1 MKMITNTR
9 KLMAAVMLSVCT
21 LTANGQNNEIKSD
34 RIASLQVVA
43 GDDWL
48 SPPVMILGGDEPI
61 TISFDDMTH
70 EYHRYAYRIEH
81 CEADWTTSDA
91 LFTSDYCEGF
101 TDGNTIDDVR
111 KSLNTNVLYT
121 HYRLSIPNERCNI
134 KMSGNY
140 RVTIYDDNTSE
151 EVATACF
158 MVAEQRAGIQ
168 LEATTNTDIDTNGAH
183 QQIGMKINYAGLKV
197 NNPGQ
202 EIKTVVMQN
211 GRWDNAV
218 VNAEPQYIMPDG
230 LQWTHNRQLI
240 FDGGNEYRKFE
251 TLDVSHTTMGL
262 ESVKWDGRDYHAYV
276 WTDEPRNSYVYDED
290 ANGAFYIRN
299 CDNIENDCMSEYV
312 YVHFALKT
320 ATTDNDIFINGVWT
334 NGSLTPEYRM
344 SYNPE
349 SGLYEN
355 VIMLKQGY
363 YSYQYLIRT
372 DDGSLKP
379 LQSEGNFCY
388 TENKYQCLVYYRAA
402 GDRTDRLVGYR
413 QIVIN

>member
-1 MKMITNTR
+1 MIN
-9 KLMAAVMLSVCT
+9 KIINALSVLLLSFCT
-21 LTANGQNNEIKSD
+21 LTAGAQRNEIKSD
-34 RIASLQVVA
+34 RIATLQVVA

-48 SPPVMILGGDEPI
+48 SPPVITLGGEDAI

-101 TDGNTIDDVR
+101 NDGNTIEDV
-111 KSLNTNVLYT
+111 KNSTNTNILYT
-121 HYRLSIPNERCNI
+121 HYRLKIPNERCNI

-158 MVAEQRAGIQ
+158 MVVDQRVGLQ

-183 QQIGMKINYAGLKV
+183 QQIEMKINYAGLKV
-197 NNPGQ
+197 NNPRQ

-218 VNAEPQYIMPDG
+218 IHAEPQYIMADG
-230 LQWTHNRQLI
+230 LQWTHNKQLI
-240 FDGGNEYRKFE
+240 FNGGNEYRKFE
-251 TLDVSHTTMGL
+251 TLDVSHATMGL
-262 ESVKWDGRDYHAYV
+262 ESVKWDGKDYHAYV

-290 ANGAFYIRN
+290 ANGAFYVRN
-299 CDNIENDCMSEYV
+299 SDNIENDYISEYV

-320 ATTDNDIFINGVWT
+320 PPTDNDIYINGVWT
-334 NGSLTPEYRM
+334 NDQFLPKYRM
-344 SYNPE
+344 IYNPQN
-349 SGLYEN
+349 GLYEN
-355 VIMLKQGY
+355 VLLLKQGY
-363 YSYQYLIRT
+363 YSYNYLVKNG
-372 DDGSLKP
+372 DGSFSP

-388 TENKYQCLVYYRAA
+388 TENKYQCMVYYKAA
-402 GDRTDRLVGYR
+402 GDRTDTLVGYR
-413 QIVIN
+413 QIRIN

>member
-1 MKMITNTR
+1 MIN
-9 KLMAAVMLSVCT
+9 KISNALSVLLLSFCT
-21 LTANGQNNEIKSD
+21 LTAGAQRNEIKSD
-34 RIASLQVVA
+34 RIATLQVVA

-48 SPPVMILGGDEPI
+48 SPPVITLGGEDAI

-101 TDGNTIDDVR
+101 NDGNTIEDV
-111 KSLNTNVLYT
+111 KNSTNTNILYT
-121 HYRLSIPNERCNI
+121 HYRLKIPNERCNI

-158 MVAEQRAGIQ
+158 MVVDQRVGLQ
-168 LEATTNTDIDTNGAH
+168 LEATTNTDIDTNGSH
-183 QQIGMKINYAGLKV
+183 QQIEMKINYAGLKV
-197 NNPGQ
+197 NNPRL

-218 VNAEPQYIMPDG
+218 INAEPQYIMADG
-230 LQWTHNRQLI
+230 LQWTHNKQLI
-240 FDGGNEYRKFE
+240 FNGGNEYRKFE
-251 TLDVSHTTMGL
+251 TLDVSHATMGL
-262 ESVKWDGRDYHAYV
+262 ESVKWDGKDYHAYV

-290 ANGAFYIRN
+290 ADGAFYVRN
-299 CDNIENDCMSEYV
+299 SDNIENDYISEYV

-320 ATTDNDIFINGVWT
+320 PPTDNDIYINGVWT
-334 NGSLTPEYRM
+334 NDQFLPKYRM
-344 SYNPE
+344 IYNPQN
-349 SGLYEN
+349 GLYEN
-355 VIMLKQGY
+355 VLLLKQGY
-363 YSYQYLIRT
+363 YSYNYLVKNE
-372 DDGSLKP
+372 DGCFSP

-388 TENKYQCLVYYRAA
+388 TENKYQCLVYYKAA
-402 GDRTDRLVGYR
+402 GDRTDTLVGYQ
-413 QIVIN
+413 QIRIN

>member
-1 MKMITNTR
+1 MIN
-9 KLMAAVMLSVCT
+9 KISNALSVLLLSFCT
-21 LTANGQNNEIKSD
+21 LTAGAQRNEIKSD
-34 RIASLQVVA
+34 RIATLQVVA

-48 SPPVMILGGDEPI
+48 SPPVITLGGEDAI

-101 TDGNTIDDVR
+101 NDGNTIEDV
-111 KSLNTNVLYT
+111 KNSTNTNILYT
-121 HYRLSIPNERCNI
+121 HYRLKIPNERCNI

-158 MVAEQRAGIQ
+158 MVVDQRVGLQ
-168 LEATTNTDIDTNGAH
+168 LEATTNTDIDTNGSH
-183 QQIGMKINYAGLKV
+183 QQIEMKINYAGLKV
-197 NNPGQ
+197 NNPRL

-218 VNAEPQYIMPDG
+218 INAEPQYIMADG
-230 LQWTHNRQLI
+230 LQWTHNKQLI
-240 FDGGNEYRKFE
+240 FNGGNEYRKFE
-251 TLDVSHTTMGL
+251 TLDVSHATMGL
-262 ESVKWDGRDYHAYV
+262 ESMKWDGKDYHAYV

-290 ANGAFYIRN
+290 ADGAFYVRN
-299 CDNIENDCMSEYV
+299 SDNIENDYISEYV

-320 ATTDNDIFINGVWT
+320 PPTDNDIYINGVWT
-334 NGSLTPEYRM
+334 NDQFLPKYRM
-344 SYNPE
+344 IYNPQN
-349 SGLYEN
+349 GLYEN
-355 VIMLKQGY
+355 VLLLKQGY
-363 YSYQYLIRT
+363 YSYNYLVKNE
-372 DDGSLKP
+372 DGCFSP

-388 TENKYQCLVYYRAA
+388 TENKYQCLVYYKAA
-402 GDRTDRLVGYR
+402 GDRTDTLVGYQ
-413 QIVIN
+413 QIRIN

>member
-1 MKMITNTR
+1 MIN
-9 KLMAAVMLSVCT
+9 KISNALSVLLLSFCT
-21 LTANGQNNEIKSD
+21 LTAGAQRNEIKSD
-34 RIASLQVVA
+34 RIATLQVVA

-48 SPPVMILGGDEPI
+48 SPPVITLGGEDAI

-101 TDGNTIDDVR
+101 NDGNTIEDV
-111 KSLNTNVLYT
+111 KNSTNTNILYT
-121 HYRLSIPNERCNI
+121 HYRLKIPNERCNI

-158 MVAEQRAGIQ
+158 MVVDQRVGLQ
-168 LEATTNTDIDTNGAH
+168 LEATTNTDIDTNGSH
-183 QQIGMKINYAGLKV
+183 QQIEMKINYAGLKV
-197 NNPGQ
+197 NNPRL

-218 VNAEPQYIMPDG
+218 INAEPQYIMADG
-230 LQWTHNRQLI
+230 LQWTHNKQLI
-240 FDGGNEYRKFE
+240 FNGGNEYRKFE
-251 TLDVSHTTMGL
+251 TLDVSHATMGL
-262 ESVKWDGRDYHAYV
+262 ESVKWDGKDYHAYV

-290 ANGAFYIRN
+290 ADGAFYVRN
-299 CDNIENDCMSEYV
+299 SDNIENDYISEYV

-320 ATTDNDIFINGVWT
+320 PPTDNDIYINGVWT
-334 NGSLTPEYRM
+334 NDQFLPKYRM
-344 SYNPE
+344 IYNPQN
-349 SGLYEN
+349 GLYEN
-355 VIMLKQGY
+355 VLLLKQGY
-363 YSYQYLIRT
+363 YSYNYLVKNE
-372 DDGSLKP
+372 DGCFSP

-388 TENKYQCLVYYRAA
+388 TENKYQCLVYDKAA
-402 GDRTDRLVGYR
+402 GDRTDTLVGYQ
-413 QIVIN
+413 QIRIN

>member
-1 MKMITNTR
+1 MIN
-9 KLMAAVMLSVCT
+9 KISNALSVLLLSFCT
-21 LTANGQNNEIKSD
+21 LTAGAQRNEIKSD
-34 RIASLQVVA
+34 RIATLQVVA

-48 SPPVMILGGDEPI
+48 SPPVITLGGEDAI

-81 CEADWTTSDA
+81 CEADWTISDA

-101 TDGNTIDDVR
+101 NDGNTIEDV
-111 KSLNTNVLYT
+111 KNSTNTSILYT
-121 HYRLSIPNERCNI
+121 HYRLKIPNERCNI

-158 MVAEQRAGIQ
+158 MVVDQRVGLQ

-183 QQIGMKINYAGLKV
+183 QQIEMKINYAGLKV
-197 NNPGQ
+197 NNPRQ

-218 VNAEPQYIMPDG
+218 INAEPQYIMADG
-230 LQWTHNRQLI
+230 LQWTHNKQLI
-240 FDGGNEYRKFE
+240 FNGGNEYRKFE
-251 TLDVSHTTMGL
+251 TLDVSHATMGL
-262 ESVKWDGRDYHAYV
+262 ESVKWDGKDYHAYV

-290 ANGAFYIRN
+290 ANGAFYVRN
-299 CDNIENDCMSEYV
+299 SDNIENDYISEYV

-320 ATTDNDIFINGVWT
+320 PPTDNDIYINGVWT
-334 NGSLTPEYRM
+334 NDQFLPKYRM
-344 SYNPE
+344 IYNPQN
-349 SGLYEN
+349 GLYEN
-355 VIMLKQGY
+355 VLLLKQGY
-363 YSYQYLIRT
+363 YSYNYLVKNG
-372 DDGSLKP
+372 DGSFSP

-388 TENKYQCLVYYRAA
+388 TENKYQCLVYYKAA
-402 GDRTDRLVGYR
+402 GDRTDTLVGYR
-413 QIVIN
+413 QIRIN

>member
-1 MKMITNTR
+1 MIN
-9 KLMAAVMLSVCT
+9 KISNALSVLLLSFCT
-21 LTANGQNNEIKSD
+21 LTASAQRNEIKSD
-34 RIASLQVVA
+34 RIATLQVVA

-48 SPPVMILGGDEPI
+48 SPPVITLGGEDAI

-101 TDGNTIDDVR
+101 NDGNTIENV
-111 KSLNTNVLYT
+111 KNSINTNILYT
-121 HYRLSIPNERCNI
+121 HYRLKIPNERCNI

-158 MVAEQRAGIQ
+158 MVVDQRVGLQ

-183 QQIGMKINYAGLKV
+183 QQIEMKINYAGLKV
-197 NNPGQ
+197 NNPRQ

-218 VNAEPQYIMPDG
+218 INAEPQYIMADG
-230 LQWTHNRQLI
+230 LQWTHNKQLI
-240 FDGGNEYRKFE
+240 FNGGNEYRKFE
-251 TLDVSHTTMGL
+251 TLDVSHATMGL
-262 ESVKWDGRDYHAYV
+262 ESVKWDGKDYHAYV

-299 CDNIENDCMSEYV
+299 SDNIENDYISEYV

-320 ATTDNDIFINGVWT
+320 PPTDNDIYINGVWT
-334 NGSLTPEYRM
+334 NDQFLPKYRM
-344 SYNPE
+344 IYNPQN
-349 SGLYEN
+349 GLYEN
-355 VIMLKQGY
+355 VLLLKQGY
-363 YSYQYLIRT
+363 YSYNYLVKNG
-372 DDGSLKP
+372 DGSFSP

-388 TENKYQCLVYYRAA
+388 TENKYQCLVYYKAA
-402 GDRTDRLVGYR
+402 GDRTDTLVGYR
-413 QIVIN
+413 QIRIN

>member
-121 HYRLSIPNERCNI
+121 HYRLRIPNERCNI

-183 QQIGMKINYAGLKV
+183 QQKGKKINYAGLKV

-299 CDNIENDCMSEYV
+299 SDNIENDCMSEYV

-344 SYNPE
+344 RYNPE

>member
-1 MKMITNTR
+1 MIN
-9 KLMAAVMLSVCT
+9 KISNALSVLLLSFCT
-21 LTANGQNNEIKSD
+21 LTAGAQRNEIKSD
-34 RIASLQVVA
+34 RIATLQVVA

-48 SPPVMILGGDEPI
+48 SPPVITLGGEDAI

-101 TDGNTIDDVR
+101 NDGNTIEDV
-111 KSLNTNVLYT
+111 KNSTNTNILYT
-121 HYRLSIPNERCNI
+121 HYRLKIPNERCNI

-158 MVAEQRAGIQ
+158 MVVDQRVGLQ
-168 LEATTNTDIDTNGAH
+168 LGATTNTDIDTNGSH
-183 QQIGMKINYAGLKV
+183 QQIEMKINYAGLKV
-197 NNPGQ
+197 NNPRL

-218 VNAEPQYIMPDG
+218 INAEPQYIMADG
-230 LQWTHNRQLI
+230 LQWTHNKQLI
-240 FDGGNEYRKFE
+240 FNGGNEYRKFE
-251 TLDVSHTTMGL
+251 TLDVSHATMGL
-262 ESVKWDGRDYHAYV
+262 ESVKWDGKDYHAYV

-290 ANGAFYIRN
+290 ADGAFYVRN
-299 CDNIENDCMSEYV
+299 SDNIENDYISEYV

-320 ATTDNDIFINGVWT
+320 PPTDNDIYINGVWT
-334 NGSLTPEYRM
+334 NDQFLPKYRM
-344 SYNPE
+344 IYNPQN
-349 SGLYEN
+349 GLYEN
-355 VIMLKQGY
+355 VLLLKQGY
-363 YSYQYLIRT
+363 YSYNYLVKNE
-372 DDGSLKP
+372 DGCFSP

-388 TENKYQCLVYYRAA
+388 TENKYQCLVYYKAA
-402 GDRTDRLVGYR
+402 GDRTDTLVGYQ
-413 QIVIN
+413 QIRIN

>member
-1 MKMITNTR
+1 MINEIC
-9 KLMAAVMLSVCT
+9 KALSVLLLSFCT
-21 LTANGQNNEIKSD
+21 LTAGAQRNEIKSD
-34 RIASLQVVA
+34 RIATLQVVA

-48 SPPVMILGGDEPI
+48 SPPVITLGGEEAI

-81 CEADWTTSDA
+81 CEADWTISDA

-101 TDGNTIDDVR
+101 NDGNTIENV
-111 KSLNTNVLYT
+111 KNSINTNILYT
-121 HYRLSIPNERCNI
+121 HYRLKIPNERCNI

-158 MVAEQRAGIQ
+158 MVVDQRVGLQ

-183 QQIGMKINYAGLKV
+183 QQIEVKINYAGLKV
-197 NNPGQ
+197 NNPRQ

-218 VNAEPQYIMPDG
+218 INAEPQYIMADG
-230 LQWTHNRQLI
+230 LQWTHNKQLI
-240 FDGGNEYRKFE
+240 FNGGNEYRKFE
-251 TLDVSHTTMGL
+251 TLDVSHATMGL
-262 ESVKWDGRDYHAYV
+262 ESVKWDGKDYHAYV

-299 CDNIENDCMSEYV
+299 SDNIENDYISEYV

-320 ATTDNDIFINGVWT
+320 PPTDNDIYINGVWT
-334 NGSLTPEYRM
+334 NDQFLPKYRM
-344 SYNPE
+344 IYNPQN
-349 SGLYEN
+349 GLYEN
-355 VIMLKQGY
+355 VLLLKQGY
-363 YSYQYLIRT
+363 YSYNYLVKNG
-372 DDGSLKP
+372 DGSFSP

-388 TENKYQCLVYYRAA
+388 TENKYQCLVYYKAA
-402 GDRTDRLVGYR
+402 GDRTDTLVGYR
-413 QIVIN
+413 QIRIN

>member
-1 MKMITNTR
+1 MIN
-9 KLMAAVMLSVCT
+9 KISNALSVLLLSFCT
-21 LTANGQNNEIKSD
+21 LTAGAQRNEIKSD
-34 RIASLQVVA
+34 RIATLQVVA

-48 SPPVMILGGDEPI
+48 SPPVITLGGEDAI

-70 EYHRYAYRIEH
+70 EYHRYAYRIER

-101 TDGNTIDDVR
+101 NDGNTIEDV
-111 KSLNTNVLYT
+111 KNSTNTNILYT
-121 HYRLSIPNERCNI
+121 HYRLKIPNERCNI

-158 MVAEQRAGIQ
+158 MVVDQRVGLQ

-183 QQIGMKINYAGLKV
+183 QQIEMKIDYAGLKV
-197 NNPGQ
+197 NNPRQ

-218 VNAEPQYIMPDG
+218 INAEPQYIMADG
-230 LQWTHNRQLI
+230 LQWTHNKQLM
-240 FDGGNEYRKFE
+240 FNGGNEYRKFE
-251 TLDVSHTTMGL
+251 TLDVSHATMGL
-262 ESVKWDGRDYHAYV
+262 ESVKWDGKDYHAYV

-290 ANGAFYIRN
+290 ANGAFYVRN
-299 CDNIENDCMSEYV
+299 SDNIENDYISEYV

-320 ATTDNDIFINGVWT
+320 PPTDNDIYINGIWT
-334 NGSLTPEYRM
+334 NDQFLPKYRM
-344 SYNPE
+344 IYNPQN
-349 SGLYEN
+349 GLYEN
-355 VIMLKQGY
+355 VLLLKQGY
-363 YSYQYLIRT
+363 YSYNYLVKNG
-372 DDGSLKP
+372 DGSFSP

-388 TENKYQCLVYYRAA
+388 TENKYQCMVYYKAA
-402 GDRTDRLVGYR
+402 GDRTDTLVGYR
-413 QIVIN
+413 QIRIN

>member
-1 MKMITNTR
+1 MIN
-9 KLMAAVMLSVCT
+9 KISNALSVLLLSFCT
-21 LTANGQNNEIKSD
+21 LTAGAQRNEIKSD
-34 RIASLQVVA
+34 RIATLQVVA

-48 SPPVMILGGDEPI
+48 SPPVITLGGEDAI

-101 TDGNTIDDVR
+101 NDGNTIEDV
-111 KSLNTNVLYT
+111 KNSINTNILYT
-121 HYRLSIPNERCNI
+121 HYRLKIPNERCNI

-158 MVAEQRAGIQ
+158 MVVDQRVGLQ
-168 LEATTNTDIDTNGAH
+168 LVATTNTDIDTNGAH
-183 QQIGMKINYAGLKV
+183 QQIEVKINYAGLKV
-197 NNPGQ
+197 NNPRQ

-218 VNAEPQYIMPDG
+218 INAEPQYIMADG
-230 LQWTHNRQLI
+230 LQWTHNKQLI
-240 FDGGNEYRKFE
+240 FNGGNEYRKFE
-251 TLDVSHTTMGL
+251 TLDVSHATMGL
-262 ESVKWDGRDYHAYV
+262 ESVKWDGKDYHAYV

-299 CDNIENDCMSEYV
+299 SDNIENDYISEYV

-320 ATTDNDIFINGVWT
+320 PPTDNDIYINGVWT
-334 NGSLTPEYRM
+334 NDQFLPKYRM
-344 SYNPE
+344 IYNPQN
-349 SGLYEN
+349 GLYEN
-355 VIMLKQGY
+355 VLLLKQGY
-363 YSYQYLIRT
+363 YSYNYLVKNG
-372 DDGSLKP
+372 DGSFSP

-388 TENKYQCLVYYRAA
+388 TENKYQCLVYYKAA
-402 GDRTDRLVGYR
+402 GDRTDTLVGYR
-413 QIVIN
+413 QIRIN

>member
-1 MKMITNTR
+1 MINEIC
-9 KLMAAVMLSVCT
+9 KALSVLLLSFCT
-21 LTANGQNNEIKSD
+21 LTAGAQRNEIKSD
-34 RIASLQVVA
+34 RIATLQVVA

-48 SPPVMILGGDEPI
+48 SPPVITLGGEEAI

-81 CEADWTTSDA
+81 CEADWTTSDT

-101 TDGNTIDDVR
+101 NDGNTIENV
-111 KSLNTNVLYT
+111 KNSINTNILYT
-121 HYRLSIPNERCNI
+121 HYRLKIPNERCNI

-158 MVAEQRAGIQ
+158 MVVDQRVGLQ

-183 QQIGMKINYAGLKV
+183 QQIEVKINYAGLKI
-197 NNPGQ
+197 NNPRQ

-218 VNAEPQYIMPDG
+218 INAEPQYIMADG
-230 LQWTHNRQLI
+230 LQWTHNKQLI
-240 FDGGNEYRKFE
+240 FNGGNEYRKFE
-251 TLDVSHTTMGL
+251 TLDVSHATMGL
-262 ESVKWDGRDYHAYV
+262 ESVKWDGKDYHAYV

-290 ANGAFYIRN
+290 ANGAFYVRN
-299 CDNIENDCMSEYV
+299 SDNIENDYISEYV

-320 ATTDNDIFINGVWT
+320 PPTDNDIYINGIWT
-334 NGSLTPEYRM
+334 NDQFLPKYRM
-344 SYNPE
+344 IYNPQN
-349 SGLYEN
+349 GLYEN
-355 VIMLKQGY
+355 VLLLKQGY
-363 YSYQYLIRT
+363 YSYNYLVKNG
-372 DDGSLKP
+372 DGSFSP

-388 TENKYQCLVYYRAA
+388 TENKYQCMVYYKAA
-402 GDRTDRLVGYR
+402 GDRTDTLVGYR
-413 QIVIN
+413 QIRIN

>member
-1 MKMITNTR
+1 MIN
-9 KLMAAVMLSVCT
+9 KISNALSVLLLSFCT
-21 LTANGQNNEIKSD
+21 LTAGAQRNEIKSD
-34 RIASLQVVA
+34 RIATLQVVA

-48 SPPVMILGGDEPI
+48 SPPVITLGGEDAI

-81 CEADWTTSDA
+81 CEADWTISDA

-101 TDGNTIDDVR
+101 NDGNTIEDV
-111 KSLNTNVLYT
+111 KNSTNTNILYT
-121 HYRLSIPNERCNI
+121 HYRLKIPNERCNI

-158 MVAEQRAGIQ
+158 MVVDQRVGLQ

-183 QQIGMKINYAGLKV
+183 QQIEMKINYAGLKV
-197 NNPGQ
+197 NNPRQ

-218 VNAEPQYIMPDG
+218 INAEPQYIMADG
-230 LQWTHNRQLI
+230 LQWTHNKQLI
-240 FDGGNEYRKFE
+240 FNGGNEYRKFE
-251 TLDVSHTTMGL
+251 TLDVSHATMGL
-262 ESVKWDGRDYHAYV
+262 ESVKWDGKDYHAYV

-290 ANGAFYIRN
+290 ANGAFYVRN
-299 CDNIENDCMSEYV
+299 SDNIENDYISEYV

-320 ATTDNDIFINGVWT
+320 PPTDNDIYINGVWT
-334 NGSLTPEYRM
+334 NDQFLPKYRM
-344 SYNPE
+344 IYNPQN
-349 SGLYEN
+349 GLYEN
-355 VIMLKQGY
+355 VLLLKQGY
-363 YSYQYLIRT
+363 YSYNYLVKNG
-372 DDGSLKP
+372 DGSFSP

-388 TENKYQCLVYYRAA
+388 TENKYQCLVYYKAA
-402 GDRTDRLVGYR
+402 GDRTDTLVGYR
-413 QIVIN
+413 QIRIN

>member
-1 MKMITNTR
+1 MIN
-9 KLMAAVMLSVCT
+9 KISNALSVLLLSFCT
-21 LTANGQNNEIKSD
+21 LTAGAQRNEIKSD
-34 RIASLQVVA
+34 RIATLQVVA

-48 SPPVMILGGDEPI
+48 SPPVITLGGEDAI

-101 TDGNTIDDVR
+101 NDGNTIEDV
-111 KSLNTNVLYT
+111 KNSTNTNILYT
-121 HYRLSIPNERCNI
+121 HYRLKIPNERCNI

-158 MVAEQRAGIQ
+158 MVVDQRVGLQ
-168 LEATTNTDIDTNGAH
+168 LVATTNTDIDTNGAH
-183 QQIGMKINYAGLKV
+183 QQIEVKINYAGLKV
-197 NNPGQ
+197 NNPRQ

-218 VNAEPQYIMPDG
+218 INAEPQYIMADG
-230 LQWTHNRQLI
+230 LQWTHNKQLI
-240 FDGGNEYRKFE
+240 FNGGNEYRKFE
-251 TLDVSHTTMGL
+251 TLDVSHATMGL
-262 ESVKWDGRDYHAYV
+262 ESVKWDGKDYHAYV

-290 ANGAFYIRN
+290 ANGAFYVRN
-299 CDNIENDCMSEYV
+299 SDNIENDYISEYV

-320 ATTDNDIFINGVWT
+320 PPTDNDIYINGIWT
-334 NGSLTPEYRM
+334 NDQFLPKYRM
-344 SYNPE
+344 IYNPQN
-349 SGLYEN
+349 GLYEN
-355 VIMLKQGY
+355 VLLLKQGY
-363 YSYQYLIRT
+363 YSYNYLVKNG
-372 DDGSLKP
+372 DGSFSP

-388 TENKYQCLVYYRAA
+388 TENKYQCMVYYKAA
-402 GDRTDRLVGYR
+402 GDRTDTLVGYR
-413 QIVIN
+413 QIRIN

>member
-1 MKMITNTR
+1 MIN
-9 KLMAAVMLSVCT
+9 KISNALSVLLLSFCT
-21 LTANGQNNEIKSD
+21 LTAGAQRNEIKSD
-34 RIASLQVVA
+34 RIATLQVVA

-48 SPPVMILGGDEPI
+48 SPPVITLGGEDAI

-101 TDGNTIDDVR
+101 NDGNTIEDV
-111 KSLNTNVLYT
+111 KNSTNTNILYT
-121 HYRLSIPNERCNI
+121 HYRLKIPNERCNI

-158 MVAEQRAGIQ
+158 MVVDQRVGLQ
-168 LEATTNTDIDTNGAH
+168 LVATTNTDIDTNGAH
-183 QQIGMKINYAGLKV
+183 QQIEVKINYAGLKV
-197 NNPGQ
+197 NNPRQ

-218 VNAEPQYIMPDG
+218 INAEPQYIMADG
-230 LQWTHNRQLI
+230 LQWTHNKQLI
-240 FDGGNEYRKFE
+240 FNGGNEYRKFE
-251 TLDVSHTTMGL
+251 TLDVSHATMGL
-262 ESVKWDGRDYHAYV
+262 ESVKWDGKDYHAYV

-290 ANGAFYIRN
+290 ANGAFYVRN
-299 CDNIENDCMSEYV
+299 SDNIENDYISEYV

-320 ATTDNDIFINGVWT
+320 SPTDNDIYINGVWT
-334 NGSLTPEYRM
+334 NDQFLPKYRM
-344 SYNPE
+344 IYNPQN
-349 SGLYEN
+349 GLYEN
-355 VIMLKQGY
+355 VLLLKQGY
-363 YSYQYLIRT
+363 YSYNYLVKNG
-372 DDGSLKP
+372 DGSFSP

-388 TENKYQCLVYYRAA
+388 TENKYQCLVYYKAA
-402 GDRTDRLVGYR
+402 GDRTDTLVGYR
-413 QIVIN
+413 QIRIN

>member
-1 MKMITNTR
+1 MIN
-9 KLMAAVMLSVCT
+9 KISNALSVLLLSFCT
-21 LTANGQNNEIKSD
+21 LTAGAQRNEIKSD
-34 RIASLQVVA
+34 RIATLQVVA

-48 SPPVMILGGDEPI
+48 SPPVITLGGEDAI

-101 TDGNTIDDVR
+101 NDGNTIENV
-111 KSLNTNVLYT
+111 KNSINTNILYT
-121 HYRLSIPNERCNI
+121 HYRLKIPNERCNI

-158 MVAEQRAGIQ
+158 MVVDQRVGLQ

-183 QQIGMKINYAGLKV
+183 QQIEMKINYAGLRV
-197 NNPGQ
+197 NNPRQ

-218 VNAEPQYIMPDG
+218 INAEPQYIMADG
-230 LQWTHNRQLI
+230 LQWTHNKQLI
-240 FDGGNEYRKFE
+240 FNGGNEYRKFE
-251 TLDVSHTTMGL
+251 TLDVSQATMGL
-262 ESVKWDGRDYHAYV
+262 ESVKWDGKDYHAYI

-290 ANGAFYIRN
+290 ANGAFYVRN
-299 CDNIENDCMSEYV
+299 SDNIENDYISEYV

-320 ATTDNDIFINGVWT
+320 PPTDNDIYINGVWT
-334 NGSLTPEYRM
+334 NDQFLPKYRM
-344 SYNPE
+344 IYNPQN
-349 SGLYEN
+349 GLYEN
-355 VIMLKQGY
+355 VLLLKQGY
-363 YSYQYLIRT
+363 YSYNYLVKNV
-372 DDGSLKP
+372 DGSFSP

-388 TENKYQCLVYYRAA
+388 TENKYQCLVYYKAA
-402 GDRTDRLVGYR
+402 GDRTDTLVGYR
-413 QIVIN
+413 QIRIN

>member
-1 MKMITNTR
+1 MIN
-9 KLMAAVMLSVCT
+9 KISNALSVLLLSFCT
-21 LTANGQNNEIKSD
+21 LTAGAQRNEIKSD
-34 RIASLQVVA
+34 RIATLQVVA

-48 SPPVMILGGDEPI
+48 SPPAITLGGEDAI

-101 TDGNTIDDVR
+101 NDGNTIEDV
-111 KSLNTNVLYT
+111 KNSTNTNILYT
-121 HYRLSIPNERCNI
+121 HYRLKIPNERCNI

-158 MVAEQRAGIQ
+158 MVVDQRVGLQ

-183 QQIGMKINYAGLKV
+183 QQIEMKINYAGLKV
-197 NNPGQ
+197 NNPRQ

-218 VNAEPQYIMPDG
+218 INAEPQYIMADG
-230 LQWTHNRQLI
+230 LQWTHNKQLI
-240 FDGGNEYRKFE
+240 FNGGNEYRKFE
-251 TLDVSHTTMGL
+251 TLDVSHATMGL
-262 ESVKWDGRDYHAYV
+262 ESVKWDGKDYHAYV

-290 ANGAFYIRN
+290 ANGAFYVRN
-299 CDNIENDCMSEYV
+299 SDNIENDYISEYV

-320 ATTDNDIFINGVWT
+320 PPTDNDIYINGVWT
-334 NGSLTPEYRM
+334 NDQFLPKYRM
-344 SYNPE
+344 IYNPQN
-349 SGLYEN
+349 GLYEN
-355 VIMLKQGY
+355 VLLLKQGY
-363 YSYQYLIRT
+363 YSYNYLVKNG
-372 DDGSLKP
+372 DGSFSP

-388 TENKYQCLVYYRAA
+388 TENKYQCMVYYKAA
-402 GDRTDRLVGYR
+402 GDRTDTLVGYR
-413 QIVIN
+413 QIRIN

>member
-1 MKMITNTR
+1 MIN
-9 KLMAAVMLSVCT
+9 KISNALSVLLLSFCT
-21 LTANGQNNEIKSD
+21 LTASAQRNEIKSD
-34 RIASLQVVA
+34 RIATLQVVT

-48 SPPVMILGGDEPI
+48 SPPVITLGGEDAI

-101 TDGNTIDDVR
+101 NDGNTIEDV
-111 KSLNTNVLYT
+111 KNSTNTNILYT
-121 HYRLSIPNERCNI
+121 HYRLKIPNERCNI

-158 MVAEQRAGIQ
+158 MVVDQRVGLQ

-183 QQIGMKINYAGLKV
+183 QQIEMKINYAGLKV
-197 NNPGQ
+197 NNPRQ

-218 VNAEPQYIMPDG
+218 IHAEPQYIMADG
-230 LQWTHNRQLI
+230 LQWTHNKQLI
-240 FDGGNEYRKFE
+240 FNGGNEYRKFE
-251 TLDVSHTTMGL
+251 TLDVSHATMGL
-262 ESVKWDGRDYHAYV
+262 ESVKWDGKDYHAYV

-290 ANGAFYIRN
+290 ANGAFYVRN
-299 CDNIENDCMSEYV
+299 SDNIENDYISEYV

-320 ATTDNDIFINGVWT
+320 PPTDNDIYINGVWT
-334 NGSLTPEYRM
+334 NDQFLPKYRM
-344 SYNPE
+344 IYNPQN
-349 SGLYEN
+349 GLYEN
-355 VIMLKQGY
+355 VLLLKQGY
-363 YSYQYLIRT
+363 YSYNYLVKNG
-372 DDGSLKP
+372 DGSFSP

-388 TENKYQCLVYYRAA
+388 TENKYQCMVYYKAA
-402 GDRTDRLVGYR
+402 GDRTDTLVGYR
-413 QIVIN
+413 QIRIN